1 MPTSATANVIAL
13 TGDWPAHCR
22 RSEALGNEITELC
35 GYINAATHRLLE
47 MIREFDQDEHW
58 HLDGICSCAH
68 WLNWKCGIG
77 MNAAREKV
85 RVANALGELPKIS
98 ASYAKGELSY
108 SKVRAMTRVATTDNE
123 DYLLMIAHHGTA
135 YHMETLVRKYRRAKK
150 LQDLEEANKQHDERS
165 LQVFYEHDGSIT
177 LNVRLPAEKGA
188 LVLKAIELAMENEQN
203 LESGRSEQAGNEEAT
218 DPDVSAETH
227 EAAGADNDSEEISD
241 DLLPFDLRK
250 ADALVDIA
258 ESYLANGPS
267 SSSSAERYQVVL
279 HVSAETLTNCEGD
292 ISHIEDGPRVS
303 AETSRRICCDAGISV
318 LSEDEDGTLLNI
330 GRKSRIIPP
339 AMRRALKA
347 RDENCRFPGCTHK
360 YYIDGHHIKHWSDGG
375 ETSLDN
381 LVQLCR
387 YHHRLVH
394 EGGFSC
400 TKNAEGKIEF
410 RNPDGILIARA
421 GRMPSLPSNF
431 DLTERMRNRYEDLF
445 IDANTCVSQY
455 DDARIDWDLAVGHM
469 FH

>member
-1 MPTSATANVIAL
+1 MSASSSAIVAILNPE
-13 TGDWPAHCR
+13 GAHKQR
-22 RSEALGNEITELC
+22 RREALADEITELC

-47 MIREFDQDEHW
+47 MIRVFDQEELW
-58 HLDGICSCAH
+58 GLDGICSCAH

-108 SKVRAMTRVATTDNE
+108 SKVRAMTRVATADNE

-165 LQVFYEHDGSIT
+165 LQVFYEYDGSIT
-177 LNVRLPAEKGA
+177 LQVRLPAEKGA
-188 LVLKAIELAMENEQN
+188 LVLKAIEQAME
-203 LESGRSEQAGNEEAT
+203 EEEKVDARLRART
-218 DPDVSAETH
+218 NDEEGIEPDVSGEMEDEH
-227 EAAGADNDSEEISD
+227 V
-241 DLLPFDLRK
+241 PFDHRR
-250 ADALVDIA
+250 ADALTNMA
-258 ESYLANGPS
+258 ESYLANGPA
-267 SSSSAERYQVVL
+267 SSSSADRYQVVL
-279 HVSAETLTNCEGD
+279 HVSAETLTNNEGD

-318 LSEDEDGTLLNI
+318 LSEDEDGTPLNI

-347 RDENCRFPGCTHK
+347 RDENCQFPGCTHK
-360 YYIDGHHIKHWSDGG
+360 YYIDGHHIKHWCDGG

-387 YHHRLVH
+387 HHHRLIH

-400 TKNAEGKIEF
+400 AKSSEGKVEF
-410 RNPDGILIARA
+410 RNPGGILIARA
-421 GRMPSLPSNF
+421 GRMPSLPLNF

-455 DDARIDWDLAVGHM
+455 DDARIDWDLAVGAM
-469 FH
+469 FQ